1 VFDQQGGVEP
11 PQPWLPLLQVN
22 VQLFPEQPAV
32 ARTGV
37 ASQQLVPQRVFVQLM
52 SHIEEAHTAEPLAGG
67 AVHRF
72 PQFPQ
77 FEVSF
82 VRFTHVLP
90 QRVRVPQLTTQEPF
104 SQI

>member
-22 VQLFPEQPAV
+22 VQAFPEQPAV
-32 ARTGV
+32 ERAGV

-52 SHIEEAHTAEPLAGG
+52 SQVELEHTAVPLAGG
-67 AVHRF
+67 GLHRF

-77 FEVSF
+77 FEGSF
-82 VRFTHVLP
+82 VRFTHVVP
-90 QRVRVPQLTTQEPF
+90 QRLRVPQLTTHEPF